1 MESISLSKIVWPGIW
16 ISLFLMI
23 GCPKKNEVQEPVPR
37 TFEELDAFDEIDI
50 EEDTGTV
57 EVVEC

>member
-1 MESISLSKIVWPGIW
+1 
-16 ISLFLMI
+16 MI